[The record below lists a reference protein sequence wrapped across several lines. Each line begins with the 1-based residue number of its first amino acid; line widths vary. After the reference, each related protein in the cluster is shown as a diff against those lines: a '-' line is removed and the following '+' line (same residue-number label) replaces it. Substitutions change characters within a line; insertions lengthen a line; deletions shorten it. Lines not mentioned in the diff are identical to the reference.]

1 LPFHSSTNAGAHAE
15 SINPSSGR
23 TGLDE
28 HQRPDPA
35 GVVEDCATAEKGWRF
50 CFLDLSS
57 RILGGSQGIPLRPQG
72 PQTRSEALFK
82 HVLATSCTPPCRS
95 TTYFESHSSTENA
108 EEPKKLKT
116 L

>member
-1 LPFHSSTNAGAHAE
+1 
-15 SINPSSGR
+15 
-23 TGLDE
+23 LDE

-35 GVVEDCATAEKGWRF
+35 GVVEDYATAEKGWRF

-82 HVLATSCTPPCRS
+82 HVLATSCIKV
-95 TTYFESHSSTENA
+95 ENFVNFGVDKVGKVVRII
-108 EEPKKLKT
+108 E
-116 L
+116 